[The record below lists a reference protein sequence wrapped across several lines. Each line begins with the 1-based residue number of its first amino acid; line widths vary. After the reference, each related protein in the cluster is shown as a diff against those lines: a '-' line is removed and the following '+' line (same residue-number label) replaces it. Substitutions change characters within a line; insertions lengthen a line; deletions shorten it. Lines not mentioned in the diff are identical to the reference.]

1 MSQGNQSQ
9 LVSSLA
15 QSYSKL
21 QSTIKGNDLET
32 VIYEDPTWQ
41 IRDIL
46 WHIAVWD
53 RQVTK
58 SILAY
63 QDGSMYLIPDFDE
76 DRFNEETYLEGKN
89 LTIQKLI
96 EECDR
101 ARQGFKD
108 AVQEFPI
115 GKLSSEFL
123 YPWGDESGDLKTL
136 VDYMVE
142 HDEEHRDEITRVIN
156 PE

>member
-1 MSQGNQSQ
+1 MAQGNQSQ
-9 LVSSLA
+9 LVNSLA

-21 QSTIKGNDLET
+21 QSTIRGNDLET

-58 SILAY
+58 SILAF
-63 QDGSMYLIPDFDE
+63 QDGSKYSIPN
-76 DRFNEETYLEGKN
+76 FNEDQFNQEAFLEGNK
-89 LTIQKLI
+89 LTNERLL
-96 EECDR
+96 EDCDL
-101 ARQGFKD
+101 ARQGFKA
-108 AVQEFPI
+108 AVQDFPV
-115 GKLSSEFL
+115 GNYSSEFL
-123 YPWGDESGDLKTL
+123 YPWGDESGDITTL

-142 HDEEHRDEITRVIN
+142 HDEEHRDEIIRILG